1 MTEFL
6 IGAAGAV
13 MLTVVIGMVRILR
26 GPGDADRVMAAQLLG
41 TGGVAALLL
50 SGIARGRSASLD
62 LALTLAV
69 LAAFASI
76 AFVKGAA
83 MRRDEPAAT
92 TTAWPVRGVSGCIVS
107 RCRGPGCGRSG
118 NVGSVGLRV
127 HE

>member
-6 IGAAGAV
+6 LAAAGAV
-13 MLTVVIGMVRILR
+13 LATVVLGMVRILR

-50 SGIARGRSASLD
+50 SGVARGRPASLD

-83 MRRDEPAAT
+83 LGQIEPAARDDE
-92 TTAWPVRGVSGCIVS
+92 P
-107 RCRGPGCGRSG
+107 
-118 NVGSVGLRV
+118 
-127 HE
+127 